1 MLVCGLVYVL
11 FCLYDNK
18 GCIFDVSLS
27 VHGIVLAYLF
37 RALSSFYSASCD
49 CAVSGVVT
57 SMSACV
63 CLPQVGVLLK
73 RLNLASCQQCYMIA
87 QDF

>member
-49 CAVSGVVT
+49 CQVLSRLCLLVS
-57 SMSACV
+57 V
-63 CLPQVGVLLK
+63 CHKLVF
-73 RLNLASCQQCYMIA
+73 Y
-87 QDF
+87 